1 MAIDTSKK
9 GPNEMSFFEHIE
21 ELRWHLL
28 RAAASVLIFTVIV
41 FLLKDFVFQHVI
53 LGPTSPDFITY
64 QLFCEYLP
72 QFCFYPQHL
81 QIITRD
87 IQEQFLSHIKV
98 SLWLGF
104 IVSFPYIL
112 FEVWRFIRPGLYKK
126 EIIAARGMVFICS
139 VLFLSGVA
147 FGYFII
153 TPIAVTFLS
162 TYSVSPEIANT
173 TTLAAL
179 VNSITMFTIPVGLI
193 FETPIVLY
201 FLAKIGLVSSDFLV
215 QYRKHS
221 FVVII
226 IVAAV
231 ITPSPDVFSQM
242 LVAIPLYMLYEVSI
256 IVVKRI
262 DKERAAAEA
271 KEAEGA

>member
-1 MAIDTSKK
+1 
-9 GPNEMSFFEHIE
+9 
-21 ELRWHLL
+21 
-28 RAAASVLIFTVIV
+28 
-41 FLLKDFVFQHVI
+41 
-53 LGPTSPDFITY
+53 
-64 QLFCEYLP
+64 
-72 QFCFYPQHL
+72 
-81 QIITRD
+81 
-87 IQEQFLSHIKV
+87 
-98 SLWLGF
+98 
-104 IVSFPYIL
+104 
-112 FEVWRFIRPGLYKK
+112 
-126 EIIAARGMVFICS
+126 
-139 VLFLSGVA
+139 
-147 FGYFII
+147 
-153 TPIAVTFLS
+153 
-162 TYSVSPEIANT
+162 
-173 TTLAAL
+173 
-179 VNSITMFTIPVGLI
+179 MFTIPVGLI